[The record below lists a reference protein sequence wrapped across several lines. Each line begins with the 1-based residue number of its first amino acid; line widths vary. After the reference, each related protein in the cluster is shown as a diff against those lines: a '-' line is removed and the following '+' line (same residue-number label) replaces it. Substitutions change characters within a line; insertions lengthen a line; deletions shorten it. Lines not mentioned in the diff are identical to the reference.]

1 MPKSIDELLIKI
13 NGNNKRTFEVSN
25 WFKDTLNAKS
35 KQLEMAPNLDK
46 LIDKRKY
53 IISANIP
60 KIKKSNIIKEN
71 PKKYFYQNIGDYIN
85 DGLDEI
91 SYFKNNYL
99 FKEFEHDKNKE
110 SRLAKIN
117 KTLGNIKEK
126 YPSDFTQRF
135 TKEVKKRNQD
145 ERDKDDT
152 SLSIEEARDAVNKYK
167 DKTMYK
173 YPNLVNAGYAV
184 TAYGL
189 KSNVPIVTAFKLNE
203 LMDYTDVIK
212 EAQRLKR
219 LRRYTFN
226 TKDLF

>member
-1 MPKSIDELLIKI
+1 MLPLSNHTLKQDKI
-13 NGNNKRTFEVSN
+13 LT
-25 WFKDTLNAKS
+25 D
-35 KQLEMAPNLDK
+35 
-46 LIDKRKY
+46 RKY
-53 IISANIP
+53 GRSDIF
-60 KIKKSNIIKEN
+60 KEN
-71 PKKYFYQNIGDYIN
+71 PKKYVYQNLKDYIN

-99 FKEFEHDKNKE
+99 LKNFEDNKE
-110 SRLAKIN
+110 STVSKIN

-126 YPSDFTQRF
+126 YPSDFMQRF
-135 TKEVKKRNQD
+135 RKEVKKRNQD
-145 ERDKDDT
+145 ERDMDDT

-167 DKTMYK
+167 NNSMYK

-184 TAYGL
+184 TGYAL
-189 KSNVPIVTAFKLNE
+189 KSNVPVVTALKANE

-219 LRRYTFN
+219 LRRHTFK